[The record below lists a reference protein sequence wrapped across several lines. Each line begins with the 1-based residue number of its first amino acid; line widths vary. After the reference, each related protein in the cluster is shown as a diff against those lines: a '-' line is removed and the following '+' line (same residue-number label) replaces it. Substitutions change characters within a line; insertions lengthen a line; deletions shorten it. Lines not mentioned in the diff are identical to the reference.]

1 MCAYSICTP
10 LSAPALATSL
20 QSQAV
25 VPPPP
30 QAACGRDEVFVGVIG
45 AGSRSAL
52 VVRVPG
58 ILIGMVPPGG
68 HWAYSQTP
76 I

>member
-1 MCAYSICTP
+1 MGA
-10 LSAPALATSL
+10 
-20 QSQAV
+20 
-25 VPPPP
+25 
-30 QAACGRDEVFVGVIG
+30 IG

-52 VVRVPG
+52 VVGVPG
-58 ILIGMVPPGG
+58 ILIGMVPPGA